1 MLFEDARATL
11 DEIEI
16 DDPLTI
22 SPTTT
27 IKEALELMTS
37 ENKQSFGVVNTQG
50 KLMGMVTR
58 SDVATIGL
66 GDTALSIKLLKE
78 TPTEYIAKTINGS
91 VIYDDPKRHFNG
103 KVSIIAI
110 AETRLRNYELKDRMV
125 IVGNDQDAQITA
137 IAKGAGMLVVVWTEE
152 IADEVLEMA
161 KQFHCPIVR
170 SGHGTMNTTRYLFF
184 APPVKLIMKTDLVSF
199 NINEFVDEVGKKM
212 LKSRYRSYP
221 VVDDDNKLCGYV
233 SRYHILNQHNKQVIL
248 VDHNEYSQSVK
259 SIEKAD
265 LLEVIDH
272 HRVSDIATNRPIF
285 FRNEIIG
292 STAAIITS
300 MYMENQMSIPK
311 ETAGLLLGAIISD
324 TLKFKSP
331 TTTEKD
337 MGMAK
342 VLADIAEL
350 DIDVFAKEI
359 FKVSSNISNK
369 SMDELLN
376 QDIKRFEI
384 DGKAVAIAQIIA
396 YQVSEAREIET
407 ELKAAMHDFVN
418 AKALDLLVVAFTS
431 ILENGSIFYAS
442 GELEKTVVEAFP
454 DKEGETH
461 SFQEDILSRKNQIVP
476 LLSRAIIN
484 SIG

>member
-1 MLFEDARATL
+1 
-11 DEIEI
+11 
-16 DDPLTI
+16 
-22 SPTTT
+22 
-27 IKEALELMTS
+27 
-37 ENKQSFGVVNTQG
+37 
-50 KLMGMVTR
+50 
-58 SDVATIGL
+58 
-66 GDTALSIKLLKE
+66 
-78 TPTEYIAKTINGS
+78 
-91 VIYDDPKRHFNG
+91 
-103 KVSIIAI
+103 
-110 AETRLRNYELKDRMV
+110 
-125 IVGNDQDAQITA
+125 
-137 IAKGAGMLVVVWTEE
+137 
-152 IADEVLEMA
+152 
-161 KQFHCPIVR
+161 
-170 SGHGTMNTTRYLFF
+170 
-184 APPVKLIMKTDLVSF
+184 
-199 NINEFVDEVGKKM
+199 
-212 LKSRYRSYP
+212 
-221 VVDDDNKLCGYV
+221 
-233 SRYHILNQHNKQVIL
+233 
-248 VDHNEYSQSVK
+248 
-259 SIEKAD
+259 
-265 LLEVIDH
+265 
-272 HRVSDIATNRPIF
+272 
-285 FRNEIIG
+285 
-292 STAAIITS
+292 